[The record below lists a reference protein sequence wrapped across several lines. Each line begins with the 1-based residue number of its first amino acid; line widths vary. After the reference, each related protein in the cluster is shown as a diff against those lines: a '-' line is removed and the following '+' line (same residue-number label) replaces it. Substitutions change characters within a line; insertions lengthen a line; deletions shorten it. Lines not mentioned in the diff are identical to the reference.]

1 MFLVALNFS
10 LQKLEE
16 MSHNVQKE
24 EFRVIRG
31 GRIDPLPGGGRE
43 LCGHVPHWAQLSR
56 CHLFQ
61 RGAAKE
67 GGSVHACGELS
78 S

>member
-31 GRIDPLPGGGRE
+31 ERIKDNSQQQE
-43 LCGHVPHWAQLSR
+43 FH
-56 CHLFQ
+56 
-61 RGAAKE
+61 
-67 GGSVHACGELS
+67 
-78 S
+78 